1 MNIVKKLIICT
12 PLCKIQYINE
22 PKMNNLQ
29 YSEKDSLI
37 IRIERDSVE
46 DSKEDVRRLQKLLF
60 HCAIA
65 IGIMCITM
73 FAIYKIDS
81 RK

>member
-1 MNIVKKLIICT
+1 MT
-12 PLCKIQYINE
+12 
-22 PKMNNLQ
+22 NLQ

-46 DSKEDVRRLQKLLF
+46 DSKEDVRRMRQLMLQ
-60 HCAIA
+60 CMIA
-65 IGIMCITM
+65 IGIMCVTM

-81 RK
+81 KK

>member
-1 MNIVKKLIICT
+1 MT
-12 PLCKIQYINE
+12 
-22 PKMNNLQ
+22 NLQ

-46 DSKEDVRRLQKLLF
+46 DSKEDVRRIRKLL
-60 HCAIA
+60 CYCVIS
-65 IGIMCITM
+65 IVIMCVTM

>member
-1 MNIVKKLIICT
+1 MT
-12 PLCKIQYINE
+12 
-22 PKMNNLQ
+22 NLQ

-46 DSKEDVRRLQKLLF
+46 DSKEDVRRMRKLMF
-60 HCAIA
+60 HCMIA
-65 IGIMCITM
+65 VGIMCVTM

>member
-1 MNIVKKLIICT
+1 MT
-12 PLCKIQYINE
+12 
-22 PKMNNLQ
+22 NLQ

-46 DSKEDVRRLQKLLF
+46 DSKEDVRRIRKLMF
-60 HCAIA
+60 HCMIVV
-65 IGIMCITM
+65 GIMGITM

>member
-1 MNIVKKLIICT
+1 MT
-12 PLCKIQYINE
+12 
-22 PKMNNLQ
+22 NLQ

-46 DSKEDVRRLQKLLF
+46 DSKEDVRRIRKLMF
-60 HCAIA
+60 HCMIA
-65 IGIMCITM
+65 VGIMGITM